1 MPTVEYV
8 AKPERKKFSFWR
20 SGMTIDSMKTVLI
33 VDDEDDVR
41 TYLEM
46 ALEDAG
52 YTVITASDGN
62 EGLAKLSE
70 KTPDLISLDVVMPKG
85 SGVKFY
91 RELKKKPEWSDIPVI
106 VVTGHARDELGKADF
121 NEMTMSGPG
130 VYLEKPV
137 TAAKYV
143 EAVGQILGVAGL
155 KPSEADDGLK
165 EELKSLI
172 DRADPDTLKEII
184 KTIKKK
190 PE

>member
-1 MPTVEYV
+1 M
-8 AKPERKKFSFWR
+8 S
-20 SGMTIDSMKTVLI
+20 IDSRKTVLI
-33 VDDEDDVR
+33 IDDEDDVR
-41 TYLEM
+41 SYLEM

-52 YTVITASDGN
+52 YEVMSASDGS
-62 EGLAKLSE
+62 EGLARLSE
-70 KTPDLISLDVVMPKG
+70 KIPDLISLDVVMPKG

-91 RELKKKPEWSDIPVI
+91 RELKKKPEWSGVPVI

-143 EAVGQILGVAGL
+143 EAVGSILGVHGKKPAGT
-155 KPSEADDGLK
+155 DDGLK

-172 DRADPDTLKEII
+172 DKADPETLKEILKSI
-184 KTIKKK
+184 KGAS
-190 PE
+190 

>member
-1 MPTVEYV
+1 
-8 AKPERKKFSFWR
+8 
-20 SGMTIDSMKTVLI
+20 MTIDTMKTVLI

-46 ALEDAG
+46 ALGDAG

-70 KTPDLISLDVVMPKG
+70 KLPDLISLDVVMPKG

-121 NEMTMSGPG
+121 KEMTMSGPG

-143 EAVGQILGVAGL
+143 EAVGAILGVAGS
-155 KPSEADDGLK
+155 KPSGIEDGLK

-172 DRADPDTLKEII
+172 DRADPETLKEII
-184 KTIKKK
+184 NTIKNK
-190 PE
+190 PQ

>member
-1 MPTVEYV
+1 
-8 AKPERKKFSFWR
+8 
-20 SGMTIDSMKTVLI
+20 MTIDSMKTVLI

-155 KPSEADDGLK
+155 KPSEVDDGLK